1 MIPILHLFLNCFVDK
16 LFDFL
21 DDNQFVA
28 VLRNEAVI
36 VVVVAVLFKK
46 FEIKTVEIRAGRNK
60 STS

>member
-16 LFDFL
+16 LFDFS

-36 VVVVAVLFKK
+36 VVVVVVVVVADVVVLLKNS
-46 FEIKTVEIRAGRNK
+46 RLRRLR
-60 STS
+60 